1 MPSTVPADKRLD
13 EKRGKIRY
21 GEKGGSSG
29 QPRVF
34 GGLRRWL
41 DFFSSVLSYIYKE
54 AEVRYAAWILVLVLV
69 FRVKRL
75 GREGYIC
82 RRALPDGVWIFLGK
96 YRNGKASRRCGLG

>member
-1 MPSTVPADKRLD
+1 MVPADKRLD

-29 QPRVF
+29 RPRVF

-41 DFFSSVLSYIYKE
+41 HFFSSVLSYIQTSDVGGIE

-69 FRVKRL
+69 FRVPVKRL

-82 RRALPDGVWIFLGK
+82 RRALPEWCLDF
-96 YRNGKASRRCGLG
+96 SREV